1 MIRLLLVE
9 DDPNLMESLAS
20 FLRFEGFEVIQAFSL
35 AEGRVRMAESPRL
48 VILDWRLGDGQ
59 GVELLKEWREKAI
72 FCPVI
77 LLTARTELIDKVLG
91 LELGAND
98 YVTKPFEP
106 RELLARIRVQLRHQ
120 TPEVEVTLEG
130 AGISL
135 CVKTREVRWNGQ
147 PVALKK
153 MEFELLKVFLENP
166 DKVFSRDELLNTV
179 WGYDN
184 YPTSRTIDTHV
195 LTLRQKF
202 GDQPFETIRGI
213 GYRFRAK
220 KIDGNPDQCLPSAD
234 NLRFQ
239 KGQVGDSETQLWRNQ

>member
-1 MIRLLLVE
+1 MTRLLLVE

-20 FLRFEGFEVIQAFSL
+20 FLRFEGFEVVPALSL
-35 AEGRVRMAESPRL
+35 AEGRVRMAECPRL

-59 GVELLKEWREKAI
+59 GVELLKEWREAGN

-106 RELLARIRVQLRHQ
+106 RELLARIRVQLRQQ
-120 TPEVEVTLEG
+120 TPEADVNLEG

-135 CVKTREVRWNGQ
+135 CLKTREVRWNRQ
-147 PVALKK
+147 SVALKK

-195 LTLRQKF
+195 LALRQKF
-202 GDQPFETIRGI
+202 GDEPFETIRGI

-220 KIDGNPDQCLPSAD
+220 KIDRTSDDCLLSDDNPRIKP
-234 NLRFQ
+234 
-239 KGQVGDSETQLWRNQ
+239 GQAGDSETQIWR